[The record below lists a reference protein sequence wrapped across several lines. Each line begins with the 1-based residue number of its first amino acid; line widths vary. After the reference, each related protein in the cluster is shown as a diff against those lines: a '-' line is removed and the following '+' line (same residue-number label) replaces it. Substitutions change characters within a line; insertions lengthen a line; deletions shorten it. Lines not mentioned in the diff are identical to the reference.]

1 MLKIWGRANSLNVQK
16 AMWAVGELGIA
27 HERIDAGGP
36 FGGLD
41 TEEFG
46 ERNPNRRVPVID
58 DDGLIVWESMAIN
71 LYLADRYGAPPI
83 WPATPRERAH
93 VYQWS
98 IWSQTEV
105 DRPDVVLGRLSKNPE
120 RVATARRQ
128 QIDALAILDAA
139 LATRPYLLGDVF
151 SLADLNVAATLSEPH
166 ERGTIA
172 NDASLDPLAHGLDR
186 LGGWLA
192 RCTSRASWRKVAAF
206 E

>member
-1 MLKIWGRANSLNVQK
+1 MITIYGSAKSRASRSIVALE
-16 AMWAVGELGIA
+16 ELG
-27 HERIDAGGP
+27 
-36 FGGLD
+36 LD
-41 TEEFG
+41 YVHAPL
-46 ERNPNRRVPVID
+46 NPHVSQAQLAALNQNGRVPVID

-71 LYLADRYGAPPI
+71 LYLADRHGAPPI